1 MAWKAPFRPRTDN
14 GLTQGYNDGLVTVYS
29 VTDSAAPG
37 YEPKPRLAKK
47 LALRYEER
55 SLGIRRYYEAMQ
67 NQISVERVVRCPRV
81 AGVTNQDVAQTED
94 GTYYRIDLVQAVTD
108 VYPPSMDLTLAKYIQ
123 NPEVVE

>member
-1 MAWKAPFRPRTDN
+1 
-14 GLTQGYNDGLVTVYS
+14 
-29 VTDSAAPG
+29 
-37 YEPKPRLAKK
+37 
-47 LALRYEER
+47 
-55 SLGIRRYYEAMQ
+55 MQ

-123 NPEVVE
+123 NPEVIV